1 MTFPAVSDGLV
12 KLPLGSLRAIAL
24 DTETTGLDPE
34 KSRILELGGVRID
47 AGRFSN
53 DDVCSV
59 LVNPGVSIP
68 ANSTRIHGIRDH
80 DVADAPGFPVA
91 MSGFV
96 EWAGPCL
103 VIGYSIRFDLS
114 VLESE
119 HERHDMNWI
128 PPRSIDVQD
137 LVSLLGLDLPDF
149 SLETVADSL
158 GIDVCGRHRA
168 VPDALLTAGVFV
180 ALMPR
185 LRLAG
190 IQTFAQ
196 AERACAS
203 IRTRRGET
211 SDRGSGGMAH
221 SRSQSRA
228 SSNPYRYRV
237 KDIMRSP
244 PVSVPPQST
253 IAEAVAVMV
262 RKGVGSVIV
271 EDVNDVPAGILTER
285 NLVQALGADGQS
297 ALQCQVGRYC
307 SRPLITVP
315 VKEFVYRAMGVMA
328 SKQTRHLGVT
338 GLDGKLVGIISARD
352 ALGRQAGDSIEFGRE
367 IDAAAS
373 PTELGRIWAGLT
385 TVAASLADEGV
396 DPRTIASVISREL
409 RGLTGRAAA
418 LAEAEVVGEHG
429 PPPAGFA
436 VMILGSGGRGESL
449 LAMDQDNAIVFTE
462 GEVNGK
468 ADNWCEHLGRR
479 MSDIL
484 DAAGVCYCSGG
495 VMASKPEWRMDL
507 ARWKNRV
514 AEWMALSRPEDLLNA
529 DIFFDS
535 MAVFGDGRLADGLRK
550 DSIRKVIRHR
560 SFLQMLAVRAAD
572 APSPFGWLGQPKLQ
586 RNRLDLKLHGLM
598 PIFSAA
604 RVVALMHG
612 IPSRSTADRL
622 KKFRDLGEVPDK
634 IVNDLDSAHGILMG
648 AILRQQLQDI
658 RDGIPL
664 SNSVAF
670 GELDGMNR
678 QQVIWALKRVP
689 SIADIMRVPVR
700 I

>member
-12 KLPLGSLRAIAL
+12 KLPLGSLQAIAL
-24 DTETTGLDPE
+24 DTETTGLDPA
-34 KSRILELGGVRID
+34 KSRILEFGAVRIES
-47 AGRFSN
+47 GRIRE

-68 ANSTRIHGIRDH
+68 AGSTRIHGIQDQ
-80 DVADAPGFPVA
+80 DVEDAPGFPA
-91 MSGFV
+91 GMSRFI

-103 VIGYSIRFDLS
+103 VVGYSIGFDLS
-114 VLESE
+114 VLEAE
-119 HERHDMNWI
+119 HDRHDMYWI
-128 PPRSIDVQD
+128 RPRSIDVQD
-137 LVSLLGLDLPDF
+137 LVSLLGLELPDF
-149 SLETVADSL
+149 SLETVAESL
-158 GIDVCGRHRA
+158 GVNVCGRHRA
-168 VPDALLTAGVFV
+168 VPDALLTAEVLV
-180 ALMPR
+180 KLIPK
-185 LRLAG
+185 LRSNG

-211 SDRGSGGMAH
+211 ASGATDRLAYAH
-221 SRSQSRA
+221 GQSRA
-228 SSNPYRYRV
+228 SSNPYLYRV
-237 KDIMRSP
+237 KDIMRAP
-244 PVSVPPQST
+244 PVSVPPHST
-253 IAEAVAVMV
+253 VAEAVAVMV
-262 RKGVGSVIV
+262 RKNVGSVIV
-271 EDVNDVPAGILTER
+271 DEVNETPAGILTER
-285 NLVQALGADGQS
+285 NLVQALGADGHS
-297 ALQCQVGRYC
+297 VLEFPVERYC
-307 SRPLITVP
+307 SRPLITVS

-328 SKQTRHLGVT
+328 SNQTRHLGVT
-338 GLDGKLVGIISARD
+338 GLDGALVGIVSARD
-352 ALGRQAGDSIEFGRE
+352 ALSRQAGDSIELGRE
-367 IDAAAS
+367 IDAAVS
-373 PTELGRIWAGLT
+373 PAELGRIWAGLT
-385 TVAASLADEGV
+385 TVAAALVNEGV
-396 DPRTIASVISREL
+396 DSRTIASVISREL

-418 LAEAEVVGEHG
+418 LAEAETVDEHG

-449 LAMDQDNAIVFTE
+449 LAMDQDNAIVFAE
-462 GEVNGK
+462 GSEGGK
-468 ADNWCEHLGRR
+468 ADNWCEQLGRR

-484 DAAGVCYCSGG
+484 DGAGVSYCSGG
-495 VMASKPEWRMDL
+495 VMASRPEWRMDL
-507 ARWKNRV
+507 AGWKKRV
-514 AEWMALSRPEDLLNA
+514 TEWTALSRPEDLMNA

-535 MAVFGDGRLADGLRK
+535 MAVYGEEQLADGLRK
-550 DSIRKVIRHR
+550 DSIGKVIRHR

-622 KKFRDLGEVPDK
+622 RKFRDLGEVPDK
-634 IVNDLDSAHGILMG
+634 IVNDLDSAHGILLG
-648 AILRQQLQDI
+648 AILRQQLEDI